1 MVTISHIGDT
11 PNLIKV
17 QLDGLSTDVKP
28 IGETPE
34 GVAIKNGS
42 TFTCIDTSDVYFY
55 DEENKKWI
63 GAES

>member
-34 GVAIKNGS
+34 GVAIKN
-42 TFTCIDTSDVYFY
+42 
-55 DEENKKWI
+55 
-63 GAES
+63 ES

>member
-34 GVAIKNGS
+34 GVAIKM
-42 TFTCIDTSDVYFY
+42 V
-55 DEENKKWI
+55 
-63 GAES
+63 ALLLA

>member
-42 TFTCIDTSDVYFY
+42 TFTCIDTLDVYFY
-55 DEENKKWI
+55 DEEKKKMDR
-63 GAES
+63 S